1 MKLFKTLF
9 LLVLFSQYFNAQS
22 QSLDWSFTQH
32 LIQNENYAELQL
44 MLNEN
49 KTQTDTI
56 TFLKGWCYLMQK
68 KTNKALYEWEN
79 CNSTSDFGIRC
90 IFYSALLNCYNNM
103 PENAFHKIQLL
114 DSNKLNNDQ
123 KLLLNLYKASI
134 YLISKKQMLVDSLA
148 AQFAFNNY
156 IIADEQKEFI
166 KVLNMYR
173 NKSKKSAALAGLF
186 SAIIPGS
193 GKFYIGNGQIG
204 GGIGSLLV
212 SSSLGVVAWEQFN
225 KSGLNS
231 IGFFVASSAFLVFYA
246 GNILGS
252 IYSTQLQKDKIEK
265 ENFNYLLRI
274 MQIAADRQLGP
285 NRTF

>member
-1 MKLFKTLF
+1 
-9 LLVLFSQYFNAQS
+9 
-22 QSLDWSFTQH
+22 
-32 LIQNENYAELQL
+32 
-44 MLNEN
+44 
-49 KTQTDTI
+49 
-56 TFLKGWCYLMQK
+56 
-68 KTNKALYEWEN
+68 
-79 CNSTSDFGIRC
+79 
-90 IFYSALLNCYNNM
+90 M
-103 PENAFHKIQLL
+103 PENALHKIQLL

-134 YLISKKQMLVDSLA
+134 YLILKKQIVVDSLKA
-148 AQFAFNNY
+148 EFAFNNY
-156 IIADEQKEFI
+156 IIADEQKEFM

-173 NKSKKSAALAGLF
+173 NKSKKSVVLAGLF

-212 SSSLGVVAWEQFN
+212 CSSLGVVAWEQYN

-231 IGFFVASSAFLVFYA
+231 IGFFVATSAFLVFYA

-274 MQIAADRQLGP
+274 MQIAADRQLSP